1 MFLLNLLEG
10 EGASFGSF
18 IPMIILLAVIVL
30 FMVMS
35 GRSNKKKKAEAAEM
49 MSKFRKGCHVK
60 TIGGIIGKVVA
71 INDNDGT
78 FILETGSN
86 KQKCLIKFDRQAIYQ
101 VTEGKKQATKTVDED
116 YYGEEPEEVET
127 AVEDIQPVEATIES
141 VEPVETS
148 EQK

>member
-1 MFLLNLLEG
+1 MFLLNLLDG
-10 EGASFGSF
+10 SSFTSLV
-18 IPMIILLAVIVL
+18 PMLILLGVIAL

-35 GRSNKKKKAEAAEM
+35 SRSNKKKKAEAAEM

-101 VTEGKKQATKTVDED
+101 VSEGKKQTAKTADED
-116 YYGEEPEEVET
+116 YYDEEPQEVE
-127 AVEDIQPVEATIES
+127 VI
-141 VEPVETS
+141 ETS
-148 EQK
+148 EEVVEAVESSEQE